1 MKDKHATIRL
11 IGIPGSLRRH
21 SYCTAILRTLRDE
34 LPEQVTL
41 DIFELSRIPL
51 YNEDHE
57 TEDFPSSVQT
67 FKDAVTQCDGV
78 AIVSPEYNHGMPGVF
93 KNALDWASRPMNK
106 SPFAGKPT
114 LVMTASPAF
123 TGGVRAQV
131 QIAETLR
138 AMLAHVV
145 SSPQVVFPAAHTKIE
160 DGRLKDPVSL
170 DFAMKA
176 IDALVVAVKQRRLI
190 ALSDF

>member
-1 MKDKHATIRL
+1 MKNKHASIRL
-11 IGIPGSLRRH
+11 VGISGSLRRL

-34 LPEQVTL
+34 LPDEVML

-51 YNEDHE
+51 YNEDRE
-57 TEDFPSSVQT
+57 TDDFPSSVQT
-67 FKDAVTQCDGV
+67 FKDAVTRCDGV
-78 AIVSPEYNHGMPGVF
+78 VIVSPEYNHGMPGVF
-93 KNALDWASRPMNK
+93 KNALDWASQPINK

-138 AMLAHVV
+138 AMLANVI
-145 SSPQVVFPAAHTKIE
+145 SFPQVVVPAAHAKIV
-160 DGRLKDPVSL
+160 DGRLKDPASL

-176 IDALVVAVKQRRLI
+176 IDALVVAIKQRRLI
-190 ALSDF
+190 SSSDD

>member
-1 MKDKHATIRL
+1 MKGITMVHMVATEWEIFCPNFNSCQRTSMKDKHASIRL

-78 AIVSPEYNHGMPGVF
+78 AIVSPEYNHCMP
-93 KNALDWASRPMNK
+93 
-106 SPFAGKPT
+106 
-114 LVMTASPAF
+114 
-123 TGGVRAQV
+123 
-131 QIAETLR
+131 
-138 AMLAHVV
+138 
-145 SSPQVVFPAAHTKIE
+145 
-160 DGRLKDPVSL
+160 
-170 DFAMKA
+170 
-176 IDALVVAVKQRRLI
+176 
-190 ALSDF
+190 